1 MFADAEYKQVL
12 VRNSTQQDMFLVSLL
27 TETRLKEKEGTQR
40 TLVNVRVEEIFTV
53 PIWVTE
59 ANFPFGNLTNLET
72 EAVMV
77 VKREIEHII
86 W

>member
-1 MFADAEYKQVL
+1 MSHTVDETDHQIPYPLQSSSMFADAEYKQVL

-53 PIWVTE
+53 PI
-59 ANFPFGNLTNLET
+59 
-72 EAVMV
+72 
-77 VKREIEHII
+77 
-86 W
+86 